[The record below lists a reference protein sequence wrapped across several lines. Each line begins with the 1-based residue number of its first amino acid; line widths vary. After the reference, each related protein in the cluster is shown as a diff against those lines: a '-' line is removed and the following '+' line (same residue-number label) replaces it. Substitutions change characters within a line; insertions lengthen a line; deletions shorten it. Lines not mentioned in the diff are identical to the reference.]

1 MTADDYSDNDD
12 DRDSDYVDDNGDAKH
27 DETLK
32 SYCSEIQ
39 HRFIP
44 AVHIQHTFLS

>member
-1 MTADDYSDNDD
+1 MMPYIVFWAFQFVIVFGIFIYCYEA
-12 DRDSDYVDDNGDAKH
+12 R
-27 DETLK
+27 LK

-44 AVHIQHTFLS
+44 AVHIQHTILS